1 VSAIVEV
8 SRGTV
13 VESVHRLVIAV
24 ADGTGRLRASAGDV
38 ELVTFARSAI
48 KPIQAIPLVE
58 DGVAARFVLSE
69 EDLALC
75 CASHNGE
82 AIHVAGVLAMLRRFG
97 VEPDALACGPHA
109 PLGEAASRALRQAG
123 KEPERVHNNCS
134 GKHAGMLGLAR
145 AHGWP
150 IEGYAQPAHPVQ
162 QRMRAEVA
170 RWTGVTGESLYEA
183 VDGCGVVTFA
193 LPVSAMARGFA
204 RLAIAAR
211 RGEAEASTILLA
223 MGRHPEYVGGTNRL
237 CSALIRA
244 VDGRIIAKVGAE
256 GVYCAAIPGAE
267 LGIALKVVD
276 GATRAA
282 EPALLAVLRAMD
294 MLSDSEMAELSTW
307 AEPFVTNTR
316 GDRVGTIRVSLHLTG
331 A

>member
-1 VSAIVEV
+1 
-8 SRGTV
+8 
-13 VESVHRLVIAV
+13 
-24 ADGTGRLRASAGDV
+24 
-38 ELVTFARSAI
+38 
-48 KPIQAIPLVE
+48 
-58 DGVAARFVLSE
+58 
-69 EDLALC
+69 
-75 CASHNGE
+75 
-82 AIHVAGVLAMLRRFG
+82 
-97 VEPDALACGPHA
+97 
-109 PLGEAASRALRQAG
+109 
-123 KEPERVHNNCS
+123 
-134 GKHAGMLGLAR
+134 
-145 AHGWP
+145 
-150 IEGYAQPAHPVQ
+150 
-162 QRMRAEVA
+162 
-170 RWTGVTGESLYEA
+170 
-183 VDGCGVVTFA
+183 
-193 LPVSAMARGFA
+193 MARGFA

-211 RGEAEASTILLA
+211 RGEAGASTILLA